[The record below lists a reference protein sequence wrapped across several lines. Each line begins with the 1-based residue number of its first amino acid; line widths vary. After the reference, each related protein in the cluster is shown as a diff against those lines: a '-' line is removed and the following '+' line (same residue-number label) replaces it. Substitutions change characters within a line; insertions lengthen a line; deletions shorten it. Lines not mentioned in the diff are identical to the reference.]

1 MAESFYTILTNIGK
15 AQIANA
21 SALGTKVKF
30 TTLKLGDS
38 GGNYYNPTETQ
49 TALVH
54 EVWSGNI
61 GNIIVDTDNS
71 NWIVLE
77 TVIPANVGGFM
88 IRECGIA
95 DDEGNLLAVGKYP
108 ETYKPVVSEGSSKD
122 LRIRTIL
129 EVVNTAAVTLKIDPT
144 VTLATKEDL
153 ETVKDSIPKNASDIG
168 AIANSQI
175 GVTGGVAKQDNLT
188 TLADDFESHK
198 AENATQFSNINTAMS
213 DMQFLNVRGCRYNG

>member
-129 EVVNTAAVTLKIDPT
+129 EVVNTAAVMLKIDPT

-198 AENATQFSNINTAMS
+198 ADITKQLQELKIRVYME
-213 DMQFLNVRGCRYNG
+213 V